1 MKKWRNFLAVFLVA
15 ALMISMVSLPAEA
28 IGFSDIPST
37 YGNIDAVN
45 YVSDNNIMVG
55 TSATRFGPTDSL
67 TRAMVVAVL
76 YRKAGSPSVSLTN
89 TFTDVSS
96 SSYYAKAVSWATQ
109 NGIVSGTSATTFSPN
124 SNVIRQ
130 DGMCFLY
137 RYSKTTKTYSSK
149 MATITG
155 YSDYG
160 SVSGYAQDA
169 MRWAIGNK
177 VLSTIAGKLYPK
189 SPMTREGL
197 AVSIT
202 NFGSNV
208 ERIIAKRDNLGFT
221 NSSSNFTTTK
231 YFMTSSHYS
240 KLSNAY
246 KYNCDK
252 PELAAGLADRINN
265 TAQRW
270 GGSCYGMSTVA
281 ILDKLGKIAFNENYF
296 TSNTMYGVTALGGT
310 ARESAINYY
319 HDCQRYLKY
328 GTSGTSVSSVMDI
341 CRNAEGPILFSYW
354 WNEITGGKTV
364 RHGHTVVVNSCTLSN
379 GVYTL
384 KVINPNAT
392 AEQTMTL
399 NSARVL
405 TTPTGKITLAE
416 LAAKSIFPKDE
427 YKNVDIDGETNVDSG
442 YSYAASQVKAKEEYS
457 AEPFFSE
464 PCSVLEIKLAGNY
477 TIWNSE
483 NQYLSWNESGLN
495 GTMPILDSVMIANGE
510 SAPAEMLL
518 YVPAS
523 ENFTFETKSS
533 EKVWFS
539 VSDSLR
545 YARISGSGLEKAVL
559 KADGVIELEGE
570 QLDFGAAYLPMGSL
584 AQDSS
589 ILFTLEGS
597 GTEKVK
603 VEYGENEIKAEGL
616 TGEYTVRSIDTCEGS
631 VKAEQVADA
640 SEVRGEET
648 VPIFEL
654 LQ

>member
-1 MKKWRNFLAVFLVA
+1 
-15 ALMISMVSLPAEA
+15 MIGIASLPAGA

-37 YGNIDAVN
+37 YGDIDAVN
-45 YVSDNNIMVG
+45 YVSDNKFMVG
-55 TSATRFGPTDSL
+55 TNDVRFGPTDSL

-76 YRKAGSPSVSLTN
+76 YRKAGSPSVTLTN
-89 TFTDVSS
+89 EFTDVLPG
-96 SSYYAKAVSWATQ
+96 SYYAEAVSWATQ
-109 NGIVSGTSATTFSPN
+109 NGIASGNGNGKFLPDAKVT
-124 SNVIRQ
+124 RQ

-137 RYSKTTKTYSSK
+137 RYANTTKTYSNK
-149 MATITG
+149 IATITG

-160 SVSGYAQDA
+160 NVSVYARDA
-169 MRWAIGNK
+169 IRWAVGNK
-177 VLSTIAGKLYPK
+177 IMDFSPSMLQPK
-189 SPMTREGL
+189 SIMSRIELAKAITR
-197 AVSIT
+197 
-202 NFGSNV
+202 FGSNV
-208 ERIIAKRDNLGFT
+208 ERIVAGYDNLGFI
-221 NSSSNFTTTK
+221 NSSSNFTSTK
-231 YFMTSSHYS
+231 YYMTSSHYS

-246 KYNCDK
+246 KSCN
-252 PELAAGLADRINN
+252 EVALAASLADRINN
-265 TAQRW
+265 TGRPW

-296 TSNTMYGVTALGGT
+296 TSKTMYGVTALGGT

-319 HDCQRYLKY
+319 QDCQRYLKY

-341 CRNAEGPILFSYW
+341 CRNAEGPTLFSYW
-354 WNEITGGKTV
+354 WDVIKDGKSV
-364 RHGHTVVVNSCTLSN
+364 RHGHTVIVNSCTLS
-379 GVYTL
+379 GGIYTL

-416 LAAKSIFPKDE
+416 LAAKVIFPEKE

-442 YSYAASQVKAKEEYS
+442 YSYAASQAKAKEEYS

-464 PCSVLEIKLAGNY
+464 PYSILEIKLAGNY

-510 SAPAEMLL
+510 FAPAEMLL
-518 YVPAS
+518 YVPTS
-523 ENFTFETKSS
+523 ENFTFESKSS
-533 EKVWFS
+533 EEVWFS
-539 VSDSLR
+539 VADSSH
-545 YARISGSGLEKAVL
+545 YSRISGSGLERAVL

-570 QLDFGAAYLPMGSL
+570 QLDFGTAYLPIGAMD
-584 AQDSS
+584 QNSS
-589 ILFTLEGS
+589 SLFTLKGS
-597 GTEKVK
+597 GTGKVR
-603 VEYGENEIKAEGL
+603 VEYGENEISAEGL

-640 SEVRGEET
+640 SEARAEET

-654 LQ
+654 LR